1 MENPQVKL
9 IKSISYKK
17 DTVEFIK
24 HQDYHLYLYFNG
36 QKLDVIH
43 PRSCDLYQ
51 DTSVVE
57 IYKDL
62 IFGKSRFNKSKVQ
75 GFFQKVIP
83 EHFL

>member
-1 MENPQVKL
+1 MDQVKL

-17 DTVEFIK
+17 DTIEFIK
-24 HQDYHLYLYFNG
+24 HKDHHLYLYLNG

-51 DTSVVE
+51 DTSVVD

-62 IFGKSRFNKSKVQ
+62 IFGKSRFNKSRVQ
-75 GFFQKVIP
+75 DFFQKVIP

>member
-1 MENPQVKL
+1 MDQVNL
-9 IKSISYKK
+9 VRSMSYKK
-17 DTVEFIK
+17 DTIELIK
-24 HQDYHLYLYFNG
+24 HKDYHLHLYFNG
-36 QKLDVIH
+36 QLLDVIH

-62 IFGKSRFNKSKVQ
+62 VFGESRFNKSRVQ
-75 GFFQKVIP
+75 DFFQKVIP